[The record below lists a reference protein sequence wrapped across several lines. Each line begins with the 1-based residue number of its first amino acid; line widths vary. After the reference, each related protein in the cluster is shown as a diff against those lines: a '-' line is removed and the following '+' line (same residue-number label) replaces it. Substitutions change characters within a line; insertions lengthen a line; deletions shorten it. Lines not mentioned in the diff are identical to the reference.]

1 MVGRIKPPAPVEEIL
16 EKQLKLSLGFD
27 DLHQR
32 LGIPR
37 RGEEPDVLGALWAER
52 REVLIDESL
61 DPEEHP
67 EREGRYLFTL
77 AHEIG
82 HWCLH
87 KDYLAPPEQQVD
99 AFRKDRPPTVICRS
113 QANERIEQ
121 QANSFA
127 ACLLMPERL
136 GAYRLE

>member
-1 MVGRIKPPAPVEEIL
+1 MQTIISVPFLSDSDIERAATNLLVQFRDRNGGRIKPPAPVEEIL

-87 KDYLAPPEQQVD
+87 KD
-99 AFRKDRPPTVICRS
+99 
-113 QANERIEQ
+113 
-121 QANSFA
+121 
-127 ACLLMPERL
+127 
-136 GAYRLE
+136 